1 MSDMNDANEPGTPS
15 EPPASTNLWDAVS
28 RAHDEPA
35 APAGPTPIAGPDPG
49 FDPGVG
55 AGSQHW
61 HFGPSNPAPSVAPAA
76 AAERRAVRRGFLAA
90 LALVLAVTA
99 GIAFGHVVWSPS
111 SAPSSALRLGGPGG
125 SFGLPNGENPFGNG
139 FSFPGSNGSSGGSPA
154 TDGPTDVSAIAAKI
168 DPALVDVNVT
178 LATGAAAG
186 TGIVLTSS
194 GEVLTNNHVV
204 EGATTIKVTD
214 IGNGRTYGARVVGY
228 DRSSDVAVIQLTDAS
243 GLATASIASGSP
255 SLHEGV
261 VAVGNAGGLGGTPTA
276 AGGTI
281 TALGQ
286 SITASD
292 EASGTSENLTGLI
305 QTDAD
310 VQPGDSG
317 GSLVNVSGQVV
328 GVDTATSGSFFLSA
342 QSTQGY
348 AIPIGTALS
357 IADKIEAGASSATIH
372 VGPTAY
378 LGVLVSDGPSY
389 GGFGEAPTVPGAY
402 IDQTVAG
409 APAARAGLVPGD
421 VITSVAGRS
430 FTTASGLTSA
440 LLHYVPGDRVSIG
453 YTTSAGTKTSVSIVL
468 GSGPAQ

>member
-15 EPPASTNLWDAVS
+15 EPPATTNLWDAVS

-35 APAGPTPIAGPDPG
+35 ASPNATPTAGA
-49 FDPGVG
+49 DPGVDPG
-55 AGSQHW
+55 IGTGSQHW
-61 HFGPSNPAPSVAPAA
+61 HFGPASPVAPAVP
-76 AAERRAVRRGFLAA
+76 EEPHRAVRRGFVAA
-90 LALVLAVTA
+90 LALVLAVAA
-99 GIAFGHVVWSPS
+99 GIAFGHVVWSAP
-111 SAPSSALRLGGPGG
+111 SAPSSALRFGGPGG

-139 FSFPGSNGSSGGSPA
+139 FGFPGSNGSSGGSPA

-204 EGATTIKVTD
+204 EGATSIKVTD
-214 IGNGRTYGARVVGY
+214 IGNGHTYGARVVGY
-228 DRSSDVAVIQLTDAS
+228 DRSSDVAVIQLTGAS
-243 GLATASIASGSP
+243 GLATASIATGSP
-255 SLHEGV
+255 SLHDGV

-292 EASGTSENLTGLI
+292 DASGTSENLTGLI

-317 GSLVNVSGQVV
+317 GSLVNADGQVL

-348 AIPIGTALS
+348 AIPIKSALS
-357 IADKIEAGASSATIH
+357 IADKIEAGASSSTIH

-378 LGVLVSDGPSY
+378 LGVLVSDGPAD
-389 GGFGEAPTVPGAY
+389 GGFGQAPTVPGAY

-409 APAARAGLVPGD
+409 APAARAGLVAGD

-430 FTTASGLTSA
+430 FSTASGLTSA
-440 LLHYVPGDRVSIG
+440 LLHYVPGDRVRVG
-453 YTTSAGTKTSVSIVL
+453 YTTGSGTSASVSIVL